1 MAILSELRRQ
11 GRNDELWQMCC
22 GYTDLTLEQI
32 MAIQK
37 RLLLEQLELFNNC
50 PLGAKLM
57 RGAKPQSV
65 EEFRQQAPLTTYSDY
80 CPELLEKQEDTLPA
94 KPMLWIRTSG
104 KSGEYPCKW
113 IPVTQTFSREM
124 TFILYGIFNFSSC
137 QARGEI
143 SFPARAKFFNMT
155 APPPYASGAMTL
167 TMEQYAEME
176 LIPDKEAAE
185 KLPFEERMQF
195 GFKQGL
201 SKGFDY
207 FMGLSLVLAA
217 VGERFSQ
224 PSNRP
229 SILPLLSQPRALFR
243 ILKGVAKSKLAG
255 RPMLPK
261 DLWPVKGIITG
272 GLDSAVYRDRIKELW
287 GKYPLDMYVS
297 AEGCFLATQMWD
309 FGDKTFIPNLNFLEF
324 IPEDEHFKWQLDHS
338 YQPKT
343 VLLDEVKAGENYE
356 LVFTNFHGG
365 ALVRYRVGDMIRIT
379 SLRNEAL
386 GIDIPQM
393 AFFGRADGIIDFGV
407 TRLTEKIIWQA
418 IHNTGIP
425 YEDWI
430 ARKEI
435 KEDMRLHIYIE
446 LKEGDHASDAEIAE
460 AISKQLKQLDS
471 SYVETHKGV
480 GSGYLDFSVE
490 VKTLPRGAFA
500 AYISQRRAEGA
511 ELAHI
516 KPTHINPSDEVLSL
530 LQAEP
535 SPAEI
540 RTKGGTE
547 ADSMSVK

>member
-1 MAILSELRRQ
+1 
-11 GRNDELWQMCC
+11 MCC
-22 GYTDLTLEQI
+22 GFSDLTLEQF

-37 RLLLEQLELFNNC
+37 RLLLEQIELLNNC

-65 EEFRQQAPLTTYSDY
+65 EEFRQQTPLTTYADY
-80 CPELLEKQEDTLPA
+80 IPELLEKREDTLPA
-94 KPMLWIRTSG
+94 KPISWIRTSG
-104 KSGEYPCKW
+104 KSGEYPMKW
-113 IPVTQTFSREM
+113 IPISQTFSKELCL
-124 TFILYGIFNFSSC
+124 ILYGVCNFSSC
-137 QARGEI
+137 QGRGKI
-143 SFPARAKFFNMT
+143 DFPQRAKFFNT
-155 APPPYASGAMTL
+155 AAPPPYASGAMISMMGQYTEL
-167 TMEQYAEME
+167 ELLPSMEDAVR
-176 LIPDKEAAE
+176 
-185 KLPFEERMQF
+185 LPFEDRVKL
-195 GFKQGL
+195 GFKMGL

-207 FMGLSLVLAA
+207 FVGLSLVLVM
-217 VGERFSQ
+217 VGDKFVQS
-224 PSNRP
+224 PSKPN
-229 SILPLLSQPRALFR
+229 ILPLLSQPRVLFR
-243 ILKGVAKSKLAG
+243 ILRGVAKSKLAR

-261 DLWPVKGIITG
+261 DLWPAKGIVTG
-272 GLDSAVYRDRIKELW
+272 GLDSGIYHDRINELW
-287 GKYPLDMYVS
+287 GKRPLDMYVG
-297 AEGCFLATQMWD
+297 AEGGVLATQMWD
-309 FGDKTFIPNLNFLEF
+309 FGDKTFVPNLNFLEF
-324 IPEDEHFKWQLDHS
+324 IPEEEHLKWVLDLS

-356 LVFTNFHGG
+356 VVFTNFHGG
-365 ALVRYRVGDMIRIT
+365 ALTRYRVGDMVTIT

-418 IHNTGIP
+418 IQNTGIP

-471 SYVETHKGV
+471 SYVETQKGV
-480 GSGYLDFSVE
+480 GSSYLDFSVE

-540 RTKGGTE
+540 RTKGETG
-547 ADSMSVK
+547 ADSVSVK